1 VKRVIGLWIS
11 AVSALGCGELGDFFG
26 PSHDVPKPV
35 LDTSFAVSNEFA
47 ASGAMGDGADEE
59 LFAIFPPLG
68 GQDACSG
75 YLERRKD
82 SAGRAPAG
90 ACYRFEYLSNGTDN
104 WAGVYWQWPANN
116 WGQEKGR
123 RISPD
128 TFDSLRFKVAL
139 MQENEDGEL
148 EAAASRM
155 TFWAG
160 GMGHGP
166 SAAALAL
173 EAQGR
178 AAALDAGVPLIDG
191 GEPMLTDLLYKDA
204 FKTAELVRPVLPD
217 RDTGEATWNEFS
229 LRIPRTTTLPND
241 PDDPL
246 RDNEP
251 QFGEPYQRVIGAFA
265 WALGHPA
272 GELPGTGKKFL
283 VFIDDI
289 VWQAAAAE

>member
-1 VKRVIGLWIS
+1 MKRALVLCWS
-11 AVSALGCGELGDFFG
+11 APFAVGCGDLGDFFG
-26 PSHDVPKPV
+26 PSTDAPDPV
-35 LDTSFAVSNEFA
+35 LSTSFAVSNEFA
-47 ASGAMGDGADEE
+47 ATGAMGDGADEE
-59 LFAIFPPLG
+59 LFEIFPHLG
-68 GQDACSG
+68 SGDACSD
-75 YLERRKD
+75 YIER
-82 SAGRAPAG
+82 SADAQDRAPAG
-90 ACYRFEYLSNGTDN
+90 ACYRFEYRSNGADN
-104 WAGVYWQWPANN
+104 WAGVYWQWPPNN
-116 WGQEKGR
+116 WGQQKGR
-123 RISPD
+123 RISPN
-128 TFDSLRFKVAL
+128 TFDSVRFKVAL
-139 MQENEDGEL
+139 MQQNEAGDV

-178 AAALDAGVPLIDG
+178 AAALDAGVPISDA
-191 GEPMLTDLLYKDA
+191 GEPMLTDLIYKDA

-217 RDTGEATWNEFS
+217 PDTGEATWNEFS
-229 LRIPRTTTLPND
+229 LRIPRTTTLPDD

-246 RDNEP
+246 RDREP
-251 QFGEPYQRVIGAFA
+251 EFGEPFQRVIGAFA

-283 VFIDDI
+283 IFVDDV

>member
-1 VKRVIGLWIS
+1 LL
-11 AVSALGCGELGDFFG
+11 LGCGELGDFFG
-26 PSHDVPKPV
+26 PSTELPNPI
-35 LDTSFAVSNEFA
+35 LDKSFAVSSEFV
-47 ASGAMGDGADEE
+47 ASGAMGDGADDA
-59 LFAIFPPLG
+59 LFEIFPQMG
-68 GQDACSG
+68 SDDACSG
-75 YLERRKD
+75 YIERGPD

-90 ACYRFEYLSNGTDN
+90 DCYRFEYRTNGADN

-116 WGQEKGR
+116 WGQQSGR

-128 TFDSLRFKVAL
+128 TFDRLRFKVAL

-148 EAAASRM
+148 EAAVSRM

-173 EAQGR
+173 QAQGE
-178 AAALDAGVPLIDG
+178 AAALDAGVPVADAG
-191 GEPMLTDLLYKDA
+191 NPMLTDLIYKDA

-217 RDTGEATWNEFS
+217 PDTGEVSWNEFS
-229 LRIPRTTTLPND
+229 LRIPRTTTLPD
-241 PDDPL
+241 APDDPL

-251 QFGEPYQRVIGAFA
+251 SFGEPYQRVIGAFA

-272 GELPGTGKKFL
+272 GELPGTGTKFL
-283 VFIDDI
+283 VFVDDI